1 MYSDDTPKDVAG
13 DAFHAMLVAR
23 AQTGDEDA
31 IRELFLTHQDGL
43 LNYIRTKL
51 GERLQAFLCPED
63 VVQEALIH
71 ASRDIQ
77 KCEAREKGAF
87 AAWLRAIAN
96 HRLQDSVK
104 HIMRKKRGG
113 DLHRVEG
120 GASPNASRSAIDIVD
135 ALSAQVS
142 SPSRALARNEMGA
155 ALRVAVACLQEDQRN
170 AIIMHYVD
178 GLPVAEI
185 AEKLA
190 RTPAAVRGLLHR
202 GLEVM
207 RRGLDQSAIWLS
219 TR

>member
-1 MYSDDTPKDVAG
+1 MFSEETPRDLAG
-13 DAFHAMLVAR
+13 EAAHAMLVAR

-31 IRELFLTHQDGL
+31 LRELLLMHQDSL
-43 LNYIRTKL
+43 LQYVRAKL

-71 ASRDIQ
+71 ASRDLS
-77 KCEAREKGAF
+77 KCEAREKSAF
-87 AAWLRAIAN
+87 AAWLRGIAN

-120 GASPNASRSAIDIVD
+120 GASPNASRSNVHVVD

-142 SPSRALARNEMGA
+142 SPSRALARDEMGA

-178 GLPVAEI
+178 GMPVAEV